1 MRIFYAPSII
11 ISFKKIFSQKI
22 LILYVVLGLQILV
35 SHCAMVLV
43 SACKK

>member
-22 LILYVVLGLQILV
+22 LILYVVVGLHILV
-35 SHCAMVLV
+35 CLNLTISYNVE
-43 SACKK
+43 